1 MTQHYNRPPLD
12 PVHVYIQPVVT
23 TPGQHT
29 ITRSGGA
36 SLNANSTSPYADAAA
51 ALRAAGERA
60 DARHHLGRQQQPDLQ
75 GRARRRLS
83 AIKEGPA
90 LGRGLE
96 SRGGN
101 AQGGRDDGSH
111 ILTAGEIMPMGG
123 LGDTLE

>member
-51 ALRAAGERA
+51 ALRAAGERT
-60 DARHHLGRQQQPDLQ
+60 DARHHLGP
-75 GRARRRLS
+75 S
-83 AIKEGPA
+83 TNPIY
-90 LGRGLE
+90 RGE
-96 SRGGN
+96 
-101 AQGGRDDGSH
+101 
-111 ILTAGEIMPMGG
+111 
-123 LGDTLE
+123 LGDA